1 MTTARRGPFIG
12 ATWLIGLGVVLLAQ
26 RLLDIPWV
34 EAWPLFIILVGVV
47 QFVTT
52 AIDGTRAGRSLLW
65 AFTWPVVTIVIGTV
79 LLASTTGALAQGP
92 LEMLAQW
99 WPILLILLGV
109 WFLFGALFTRDTP
122 VESLSIPLEGATDAA
137 IRIAFGAGEIALMRG
152 QPGNLVDGRYDGG
165 VVVKRQP
172 ANRVELRQDTDRG
185 IPWIER
191 QSYWMVGLTGE
202 IPLDLKVST
211 GAARADLDLSDLRVR
226 SIELN
231 TGASETRVRLP
242 RNAGATFLKAQTGAA
257 SMVIEIPEGVAA
269 RIRSRMTL
277 GTSDIDLTRFP
288 READG
293 YASPDYAT
301 AANRADI
308 EFQGG
313 VGSVR
318 IVGVA

>member
-1 MTTARRGPFIG
+1 MTTVRRGPFIA
-12 ATWLIGLGVVLLAQ
+12 ATWLIGLGVVLLVRQ
-26 RLLDIPWV
+26 LLDIAWI

-52 AIDGTRAGRSLLW
+52 AIDGTRGSSLLW
-65 AFTWPVVTIVIGTV
+65 AFTWPVVTIVIGAV
-79 LLASTTGALAQGP
+79 LLASTTGAIAQGP
-92 LEMLAQW
+92 LEMLLQW
-99 WPILLILLGV
+99 WPILLIVLGA
-109 WFLFGALFTRDTP
+109 WFLFGAFFSRDEPLET
-122 VESLSIPLEGATDAA
+122 LSIPLEAATDAS
-137 IRIAFGAGEIALMRG
+137 IRIKFGAGELAVMRA
-152 QPGNLVDGRYDGG
+152 QPGNLVDGRFEGG
-165 VVVKRQP
+165 VVVKREGP
-172 ANRVELRQDTDRG
+172 NRLELRQDTDRG
-185 IPWIER
+185 IPWLER
-191 QSYWMVGLTGE
+191 QSDWTAGLSGD

-226 SIELN
+226 SIELS

-257 SMVIEIPEGVAA
+257 SMVIEVPEGVAA

-277 GTSDIDLTRFP
+277 GTSDIDLVRFP

-308 EFQGG
+308 EFSGG

-318 IVGVA
+318 IVGVV